1 MKPSGI
7 VIIGYGNE
15 IRGDDGAGLRV
26 AEDVESL
33 ALPGVRVI
41 ACHQL
46 TPDLAE
52 VIAEAGAVFFAD
64 AKPVT
69 DDEAAVEIADVGP
82 ETKSGFSLHSGSPGG
97 LLALAQALYG
107 RCPPAWCVA
116 IPAVNFDLG
125 QTLTETAKRGV
136 IEAVAAIRER
146 AALLA
151 RSNC

>member
-1 MKPSGI
+1 MNLGEI
-7 VIIGYGNE
+7 LVIGYGNE

-26 AEDVESL
+26 AEALESL
-33 ALPGVRVI
+33 RLPGMRVI

-52 VIAEAGAVFFAD
+52 PLADARAAFFAD
-64 AKPVT
+64 ARPAAEGGVIEVFPVFA
-69 DDEAAVEIADVGP
+69 EAKG
-82 ETKSGFSLHSGSPGG
+82 GFSLHSGSPAG

-125 QTLTETAKRGV
+125 ETLTETARHGV
-136 IEAVAAIRER
+136 AVAVAAIQKRVAELER
-146 AALLA
+146 AG
-151 RSNC
+151 